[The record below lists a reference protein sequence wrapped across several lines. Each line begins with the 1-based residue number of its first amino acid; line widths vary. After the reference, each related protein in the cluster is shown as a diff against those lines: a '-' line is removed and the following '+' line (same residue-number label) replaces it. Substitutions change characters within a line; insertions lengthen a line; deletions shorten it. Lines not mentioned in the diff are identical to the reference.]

1 MTDLLTAFRPELTV
15 LATALA
21 FTALAFW
28 LERGFRRRAERL
40 IHQTDTSSHDAPR
53 REKEASR

>member
-1 MTDLLTAFRPELTV
+1 MTPELALLLRALVIASIV
-15 LATALA
+15 LG
-21 FTALAFW
+21 

-40 IHQTDTSSHDAPR
+40 IHQTNKPSHDAPR